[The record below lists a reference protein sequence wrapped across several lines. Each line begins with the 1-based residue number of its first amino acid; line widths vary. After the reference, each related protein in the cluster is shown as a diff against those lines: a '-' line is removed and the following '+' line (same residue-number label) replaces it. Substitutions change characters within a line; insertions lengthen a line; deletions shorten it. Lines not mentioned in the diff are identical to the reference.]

1 MKELQGQ
8 LNLQNIHIAIVVAD
22 FNESVTSKLVNGAIV
37 TLKKLG
43 VNNEYITVVHVPG
56 AFEIPFTVKKLLATE
71 KYDGIMTLGAVIKG
85 ETDHYDLIC
94 QNVASGIMSLNLQ
107 GTIPVT
113 FGILTTDNIEQAM
126 QRAGLKMGNEGS
138 STAQSLQ
145 EFPLIVKLSNSKAK

>member
-145 EFPLIVKLSNSKAK
+145 EMISINRQIK